1 MIPPKLKNSNYTT
14 ICIMILATLENYSRG
29 RGTCSSHLSAHLKV
43 QGQILAEGFFH
54 LPKILEKNKNYFE
67 GWHILGYPVTYFQT
81 FLSFFSSSIF
91 FVCTYGMKWKTV
103 KFKIFWPPYQR
114 GFVKNYNAQIH
125 IYPSFF
131 FRSPISLLNGIKNI
145 LKEHFKFNKWIA
157 TISGHVIF

>member
-1 MIPPKLKNSNYTT
+1 MFAKNLKNSNYTT
-14 ICIMILATLENYSRG
+14 ICIMISATLENYSRG
-29 RGTCSSHLSAHLKV
+29 RGTFSSHLSAHLKV
-43 QGQILAEGFFH
+43 QGRILAGGIFSLSQNFRKKWKLFWRVAHYWLSCH
-54 LPKILEKNKNYFE
+54 LFSNIFV
-67 GWHILGYPVTYFQT
+67 I
-81 FLSFFSSSIF
+81 FSSSIF
-91 FVCTYGMKWKTV
+91 FVSTYGMKWKTV